1 MHDQEELFRQKELL
15 KETQALARVGSFEWD
30 IRTGQLNWSEQL
42 YKIFGVDARTF
53 HPSFEA
59 YLQMVHPEDVEQVK
73 RRVMAAVSGASSFE
87 TQSRIMRPDGSS
99 CVLQSHGRIL
109 SDAFGQPEKLIG
121 ACMDITE
128 FSLTIDRLNTSEA
141 RYRAMVDHASDG
153 LVLHDEDGVIVDVN
167 TRVCTQLGYSREE
180 LIGQT
185 PLLYNRE
192 MTREQLAEIVERLH
206 DAEFLT
212 FEAYH
217 AGKDGHLFPVEVRL
231 RSYLEN
237 GQRRAVS
244 LVLDISQRRQAE
256 AARLASEQRLRL
268 LLHSANLVVWE
279 ADPIT
284 LNFTY
289 VSDYC
294 ERLLG
299 YARQAWLAPN
309 FWLNHL
315 HPDDRDEAYEICRHG
330 CEAGI
335 DHRMEYRMIDATG
348 AVVWIEDAVHV
359 QVQDGRVVLLQ
370 GVLQNISQRKLLEE
384 QLHQSQKMEAIGRLA
399 GGVAHDF
406 NNILTVMMGYS
417 ELLLFTMPANDP
429 GRAAIASINE
439 AGKRAA
445 ALTRQLLTFSRK
457 AIVAPKVLDLND
469 LVRSTEALLR
479 PTIGEDIK
487 LTIDIDPDVRPIKA
501 DRVHIEQVLM
511 NLAINARDAMP
522 QGGSMRISTSNRAR
536 VPNDSL
542 RALSDYV
549 ELALTDSGCGISDE
563 VIGKIFDPFFTT
575 KEVGRGTGLGLA
587 VVHGVVTGAG
597 GFIHVDSQ
605 LGIGTTFHLCFPA
618 APSGSQVTSP
628 SQESDYPRGQETIL
642 LVEDDRAVRAV
653 TQATLTQLGYQVV
666 DAGGGDQALG
676 EFRRDP
682 RRFDLLLTDVV
693 MPGMSGRKLAETI
706 REIRPELPV
715 LFMSGHTDDAVVQH
729 GIRSSAD
736 AFIQKPFHPQSLGH
750 KLREL
755 LKGQ

>member
-1 MHDQEELFRQKELL
+1 MHDDDNLFSQKELL
-15 KETQALARVGSFEWD
+15 QETQALARVGSFEWD
-30 IRTGQLNWSEQL
+30 IRTGALVWSDQL
-42 YKIFGVDARTF
+42 YKIFGVDQRTF
-53 HPSFEA
+53 LPTFEA
-59 YLQMVHPEDVEQVK
+59 YLSMVHPADVETVK
-73 RRVMAAVSGASSFE
+73 QRIADAMNGAGSFE
-87 TQSRIMRPDGSS
+87 TESRILRSDGS
-99 CVLQSHGRIL
+99 CRVLRSRGRIL
-109 SDAFGQPEKLIG
+109 CDAFGLPAKLIG
-121 ACMDITE
+121 ACMDVTE
-128 FSLTIDRLNTSEA
+128 YSQTADRLNTSET

-153 LVLHDEDGVIVDVN
+153 LVLHDENGVIIDVN
-167 TRVCTQLGYSREE
+167 TRVCSQLGYTRDEM
-180 LIGQT
+180 IGQT
-185 PLLYNRE
+185 PLLYNPE
-192 MTREQLAEIVERLH
+192 MTVEQLADVSHRLH
-206 DAEFLT
+206 DVEFMT
-212 FEAYH
+212 FEATH
-217 AGKDGHLFPVEVRL
+217 AGKDGHCFPVEVRL
-231 RSYLEN
+231 RSFLEN

-279 ADPIT
+279 ADPHT

-299 YARQAWLAPN
+299 YSRSAWLEPN
-309 FWLNHL
+309 FWNDHL
-315 HPDDRDEAYEICRHG
+315 HPDDRDESVEICKHG
-330 CEAGI
+330 CESGV
-335 DHRMEYRMIDATG
+335 DHRMEYRMISADG
-348 AVVWIEDAVHV
+348 KIVWIEDAVHV
-359 QVQDGRVVLLQ
+359 QIDDGKVVLLQ
-370 GVLQNISQRKLLEE
+370 GVIQDISQRKLLEE
-384 QLHQSQKMEAIGRLA
+384 QLRQSQKMEAIGRLA

-417 ELLLFTMPANDP
+417 ELLLFTMPPNDP

-469 LVRSTEALLR
+469 LVRSTETLLR

-487 LTIDIDPDVRPIKA
+487 LTIDIDPDVRPIRA

-522 QGGSMRISTSNRAR
+522 QGGSMTISTHNSVR
-536 VPNDSL
+536 VPSNSS
-542 RALSDYV
+542 RIPEDYV
-549 ELALTDSGCGISDE
+549 ELSLADSGCGMSEE
-563 VIGKIFDPFFTT
+563 VISKIFDPFFTT

-605 LGIGTTFHLCFPA
+605 MGLGTTFHLCFPA
-618 APSGSQVTSP
+618 APSGSQVSRTSKEP
-628 SQESDYPRGQETIL
+628 EFARGQERIL
-642 LVEDDRAVRAV
+642 VVEDDRAVRAV
-653 TQATLTQLGYQVV
+653 TLATLTQLGYQVI
-666 DAGGGDQALG
+666 DAGNGDQALAD
-676 EFRRDP
+676 FRRNP
-682 RRFDLLLTDVV
+682 NGIDLLLTDVV
-693 MPGMSGRKLAETI
+693 MPGMSGRKLAEMV
-706 REIRPELPV
+706 RDIRPDLPV

-736 AFIQKPFHPQSLGH
+736 AFIQKPFHPQSLGQ

-755 LKGQ
+755 LKSR

>member
-1 MHDQEELFRQKELL
+1 MHDHDELFRQKELL

-30 IRTGQLNWSEQL
+30 IRTGELTWSDQL
-42 YKIFGVDARTF
+42 YEIFGVDPRSFKPT
-53 HPSFEA
+53 FEA
-59 YLQMVHPEDVEQVK
+59 YLALVHPLDVDEVK
-73 RRVMAAVSGASSFE
+73 RRIMDAVSSGGSFDSK
-87 TQSRIMRPDGSS
+87 SRFQRGDGNR
-99 CVLQSHGRIL
+99 CVLHSRGRIL

-128 FSLTIDRLNTSEA
+128 YSQAIDQLHSSET
-141 RYRAMVDHASDG
+141 RYRAMLDHVSDG
-153 LVLHDEDGVIVDVN
+153 LVLHDETGAILDVN
-167 TRVCTQLGYSREE
+167 TRACTQLGYTRDE
-180 LIGQT
+180 LIGQS
-185 PLLYNRE
+185 PLLYNHE
-192 MTREQLAEIVERLH
+192 MTAEELTAISERLYG
-206 DAEFLT
+206 AEFLT
-212 FEAYH
+212 FETNH
-217 AGKDGHLFPVEVRL
+217 VDKSGHSFPVEVRL
-231 RSYLEN
+231 RSFLEN
-237 GQRRAVS
+237 GQRRAVA

-256 AARLASEQRLRL
+256 VARLASEQRFRL

-279 ADPIT
+279 ADPHT

-299 YARQAWLAPN
+299 YSQKSWLEPN
-309 FWLNHL
+309 FWVDHL
-315 HPDDRDEAYEICRHG
+315 HPDDRDEAVKLCKHG

-335 DHRMEYRMIDATG
+335 DHRMQYRMIAADG
-348 AVVWIEDAVHV
+348 DIIWIEDAVHLDV
-359 QVQDGRVVLLQ
+359 ENGRVKRLQ
-370 GVLQNISQRKLLEE
+370 GVIQDVSQRMLLEE
-384 QLHQSQKMEAIGRLA
+384 QLRQSQKMEAIGRLA

-469 LVRSTEALLR
+469 LVRSTETLLR

-522 QGGSMRISTSNRAR
+522 QGGSMVISTHNHVRI
-536 VPNDSL
+536 PNVSSRTL
-542 RALSDYV
+542 TDYV
-549 ELALTDSGCGISDE
+549 ELALSDNGCGMSEAVIS
-563 VIGKIFDPFFTT
+563 KIFDPFFTT
-575 KEVGRGTGLGLA
+575 KEIGRGTGLGLA

-605 LGIGTTFHLCFPA
+605 VGRGTTFHLCFPA
-618 APSGSQVTSP
+618 APIGSQAAQSP
-628 SQESDYPRGQETIL
+628 QQPEYARGEETIL

-653 TQATLTQLGYQVV
+653 TLATLSQLGYVVV
-666 DAGGGDQALG
+666 DASSGDQALA
-676 EFRRDP
+676 EFRKDP
-682 RRFDLLLTDVV
+682 HRFDLLLSDVV
-693 MPGMSGRKLAETI
+693 MPGMSGRALAEDI
-706 REIRPELPV
+706 RGIRADLPV

-729 GIRSSAD
+729 GIRSNAD
-736 AFIQKPFHPQSLGH
+736 AFIQKPFHPQSLGQ
-750 KLREL
+750 KIREL
-755 LKGQ
+755 LGE